1 MPGLV
6 VDRGL
11 ECRHISRIV
20 EGCAGATA
28 WREDPRVRAAW
39 EGHEPTLAN
48 QETDR
53 AAAAAAAAHAAPAG
67 VVVRGRAGRAG
78 IPHADPALE
87 RIAQKLDRGERLD
100 FADGMSAFHTRDLA
114 GLGSLAAREKSRRF
128 GDDVYFVLNRQINP
142 TNACVLNCRFC
153 DYAKRPSDPTHYALT
168 IDEILGRLSPE
179 LREVHIVSGLHHEWR
194 FAHYVE
200 IVRQIRRAF
209 PDITIKAWTAVEID
223 FFAKIAKISVEDVL
237 ATMREAGLDSM
248 PGGGAE
254 VFSERVRRELFPHKI
269 GADRWLEIHAIAH
282 RMGIPTNATL
292 LYGHIETIEERVT
305 HLLRLREAEENAPG
319 FLAFIPLAFQ
329 VGHSGIVERPAGA
342 VDDLRTLAV
351 SRLLLDN
358 IPHLKAYWVMLG
370 EETASLGLNFGADD
384 MDGTVQEEKIAHAA
398 LAASPLGLARERL
411 IALIHEA
418 GKVPVERDALYRTIR
433 RYEGSAP
440 ANGLAFP

>member
-1 MPGLV
+1 
-6 VDRGL
+6 
-11 ECRHISRIV
+11 
-20 EGCAGATA
+20 
-28 WREDPRVRAAW
+28 
-39 EGHEPTLAN
+39 LAN

-53 AAAAAAAAHAAPAG
+53 AAAASADDDADAHAAPAG
-67 VVVRGRAGRAG
+67 VVAQGRAGRAG
-78 IPHADPALE
+78 IPHADLALE

-100 FADGMSAFHTRDLA
+100 LADGMAAFHTRDLA
-114 GLGSLAAREKSRRF
+114 GLGSLADREKSRRF
-128 GDDVYFVLNRQINP
+128 GDEVYFVLNRQINP
-142 TNACVLNCRFC
+142 TNACVLDCRFC
-153 DYAKRPSDPTHYALT
+153 DYAKSPSDPTHYALT

-200 IVRQIRRAF
+200 IIRQIRRAF
-209 PDITIKAWTAVEID
+209 PEITIKAWTAVEID
-223 FFAKIAKISVEDVL
+223 FFAKIAKISVEEVL

-254 VFSERVRRELFPHKI
+254 VFSERVRRELFRHKI

-305 HLLRLREAEENAPG
+305 HLLRLREAEQDAPG

-329 VGHSGIVERPAGA
+329 IGHSGIVERPASA

-398 LAASPLGLARERL
+398 LADSPLGLARERL
-411 IALIHEA
+411 VALIREA
-418 GKVPVERDALYRTIR
+418 GKTPVERDALYRIVR
-433 RYEGSAP
+433 RYERNGSAP
-440 ANGLAFP
+440 GPAQP